1 VTFSGRV
8 SEDELADLYATCLA
22 VYYAP
27 IDEDLGLV
35 PYEAFLAE
43 KPVVTTH
50 DAGGPL
56 EAVTDRETGLVVAPE
71 APALAGALG
80 WLAEHRD
87 EARDWGVRGKSVA
100 EQLTWDRVVDTLL
113 GS

>member
-1 VTFSGRV
+1 
-8 SEDELADLYATCLA
+8 
-22 VYYAP
+22 
-27 IDEDLGLV
+27 V

-56 EAVTDRETGLVVAPE
+56 EAVTNRETGLVVAPE
-71 APALAGALG
+71 PPALASALG
-80 WLAEHRD
+80 WLDQHRD
-87 EARDWGVRGKSVA
+87 EAREWGVRGKAIA
-100 EQLTWDRVVDTLL
+100 ETLTWDRVIDSLA